1 MLFIAPWDIGLE
13 LELGQGNPVKSLF
26 VGPEGFSLGYFISR
40 ILPNI
45 YVIAGVILFFLLIG
59 GGLMFIISSGQQNP
73 EGASKGMQAV
83 TAALL
88 GFLIIFASYW
98 IMQIIQFITGINLGF
113 NLGL

>member
-1 MLFIAPWDIGLE
+1 MEKLAFNIGDVLFEEHSKILTTA
-13 LELGQGNPVKSLF
+13 
-26 VGPEGFSLGYFISR
+26 SLGEIVSSL
-40 ILPNI
+40 LPNI
-45 YVIAGVILFFLLIG
+45 YVVAGVILFFLLVG

-98 IMQIIQFITGINLGF
+98 IMQIIQFITGVNLGF